1 MVLGETLSEIPPNVE
16 ISVYAVLH
24 NIIVCKTWHLMDSG
38 AHGAASS
45 VDLFENLLKHAGLV
59 ACAAA
64 VVAGT
69 PSALVS

>member
-24 NIIVCKTWHLMDSG
+24 KIFMCKTWHLMDSG

-45 VDLFENLLKHAGLV
+45 LDLFENLRKNAGFV
-59 ACAAA
+59 ACVAA
-64 VVAGT
+64 VLTGA
-69 PSALVS
+69 PLALV